1 MNGSVILKMTHKF
14 LSACIV
20 GIMCVMNGLA
30 QKVDTI
36 YADSVPKKI
45 LYDNKIYKLNAGF
58 FTLSMGPHI
67 SNNIDVGMKGISL
80 NFNFHYFRELYMQVG
95 LNRIS
100 GDASYQYPDRKAVT
114 VRYFNFHFSPV
125 VMKSA
130 YLKFAFIF
138 VPVGITYGGGYKDE
152 VYHYI
157 GKLSYDS
164 TNVIPHNYFGVNLY
178 SSVQC
183 VYKFKYDLGVGID
196 MYAMYQPNEMM
207 IVGLRL
213 SFYFSAAF
221 RGNQTKP
228 AWYYKK
234 NPDKN

>member
-1 MNGSVILKMTHKF
+1 M
-14 LSACIV
+14 
-20 GIMCVMNGLA
+20 GIMCIMNLRA

-36 YADSVPKKI
+36 YVDSVPQKI
-45 LYDNKIYKLNAGF
+45 LYDNKIYKLYAGF
-58 FTLSMGPHI
+58 FSLSLGYHL
-67 SNNIDVGMKGISL
+67 SNNIDAQMKGVAL
-80 NFNFHYFRELYMQVG
+80 DFNFHYFRELYIQVG
-95 LNRIS
+95 LNRIR
-100 GDASYQYPDRKAVT
+100 GDGSYQYPVRKDVT
-114 VRYFNFHFSPV
+114 VRYFNFHFSPFV
-125 VMKSA
+125 IKDE

-152 VYHYI
+152 VYHYV
-157 GKLSYDS
+157 GKISNDS
-164 TNVIPHNYFGVNLY
+164 TNVIQHNYFGVNFY

-196 MYAMYQPNEMM
+196 VYAAYPQNEMM
-207 IVGLRL
+207 LVGLRL